1 MHKRTD
7 RQLLRVIPSTDYAEG
22 RRGEAALG
30 AVRSEADHPRQRTTL
45 PAVLQRFMN
54 EFFIYYVRGR
64 VFEWTMGLAMLF
76 AGIELLVWDNVLTF
90 GAFRWLLVF
99 LDQKWIGTIMLFVG
113 WLRVSSLMFNG
124 QLLFGRRFGYAIR
137 SLTAV
142 IAASLWAQFAVA
154 LLQLSIDQGFPSVGF
169 PFWTTFTLA
178 ELLVAYSVG
187 MEWKKL

>member
-1 MHKRTD
+1 
-7 RQLLRVIPSTDYAEG
+7 
-22 RRGEAALG
+22 
-30 AVRSEADHPRQRTTL
+30 
-45 PAVLQRFMN
+45 MN

-76 AGIELLVWDNVLTF
+76 AGIELLMWDNVLTF
-90 GAFRWLLVF
+90 GAFRWLMLF
-99 LDQKWIGTIMLFVG
+99 MEQKWIGTIMLFVG

-124 QLLFGRRFGYAIR
+124 QLLFGRRFGYAVR

-142 IAASLWAQFAVA
+142 IAASLWAQFAIA
-154 LLQLSIDQGFPSVGF
+154 LLQLSIDQGFPSLGF